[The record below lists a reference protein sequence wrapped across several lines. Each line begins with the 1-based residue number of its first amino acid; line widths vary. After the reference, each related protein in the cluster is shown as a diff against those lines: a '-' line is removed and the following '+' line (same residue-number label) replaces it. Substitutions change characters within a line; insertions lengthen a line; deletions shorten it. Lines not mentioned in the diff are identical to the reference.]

1 MPGLLVHKRAFVST
15 IVTALAL
22 SGVADISVPARA
34 ASVAWPLLGFATPD
48 DGWLTLG
55 STTCHTT
62 NGGLTWHAA

>member
-22 SGVADISVPARA
+22 SGVADI
-34 ASVAWPLLGFATPD
+34 
-48 DGWLTLG
+48 
-55 STTCHTT
+55 TT